1 MGGARD
7 IPRAL
12 VRAAKSTKHNVIKA
26 ASPPHSV
33 PLGIFGCTGIGM
45 QTLISRPRSL
55 ALIPLLF
62 GRNTSYNRGS
72 PSPWLVGGIEPV
84 GCLPYRMH

>member
-12 VRAAKSTKHNVIKA
+12 VHAAKSTNHNVIKA
-26 ASPPHSV
+26 ASLPHSV
-33 PLGIFGCTGIGM
+33 PLGVFGCIGIGM

-55 ALIPLLF
+55 ALKPLLF
-62 GRNTSYNRGS
+62 RRNTTYNRGR
-72 PSPWLVGGIEPV
+72 PSP
-84 GCLPYRMH
+84 